1 MGVVKHYFIE
11 KAAGRMQRDLW
22 DYLQDPR
29 KEMRE
34 EIEANSDP
42 ENTQ

>member
-1 MGVVKHYFIE
+1 
-11 KAAGRMQRDLW
+11 MQRDFW

-34 EIEANSDP
+34 EIEAKFDP
-42 ENTQ
+42 ENIQ